1 MKEAPTFTIEQI
13 AEYIAGWSTGSFD
26 SVKEIG
32 QAVLLNALS
41 QLQDD
46 RDGIAAFCTH
56 NND

>member
-46 RDGIAAFCTH
+46 QDGIAAFCTH